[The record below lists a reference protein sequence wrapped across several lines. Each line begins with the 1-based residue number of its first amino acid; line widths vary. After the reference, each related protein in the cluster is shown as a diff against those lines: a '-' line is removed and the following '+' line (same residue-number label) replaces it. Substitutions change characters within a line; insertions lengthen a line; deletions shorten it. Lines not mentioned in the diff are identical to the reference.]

1 MRLPGNNCM
10 QPEFLRIAFAT
21 PKYVTEERFDG
32 GLAQYIHRVA
42 RALAGLG
49 HDVHVITAS
58 MSDDAIIEHYGVT
71 VHRVRAGRIFPQINR
86 LTRYT
91 IPSTTYQLDLSV
103 QFYRKLKQLNQKP
116 FDLVQVPNFS
126 FCGLVSTIL
135 LRVPHVLRA
144 SSYRPLYDSRD
155 GSGHQIDSRV
165 VGVME
170 RLQYR
175 LTRHIFC
182 PSHTLQKTLREQA
195 RVDQVRVI
203 PTPCYME
210 TSQWD
215 DSIYDGRLKGKRYLL
230 FFGRFEL
237 RKGFHILAQ
246 AVPRLL
252 EKYPEA
258 QVVYVGR
265 DMKSSLASSMAE
277 YARTLCAAAAERV
290 TFIDGLPHNQLY
302 PIIANAHLVV
312 LPSLVDN
319 MPNACLE
326 AMVLGRP
333 VIGTFGASFD
343 ELIID
348 EKTGF
353 LVTPN
358 EVKALSDRIISAWN
372 HPRLHEIG
380 EAARVK
386 SLEFAPEKTVTQL
399 LSYYREVLS
408 SA

>member
-1 MRLPGNNCM
+1 M

-32 GLAQYIHRVA
+32 GLAQYVHRVA
-42 RALAGLG
+42 RALAALG

-58 MSDDAIIEHYGVT
+58 NVDDARIEHYGVT
-71 VHRVRAGRIFPQINR
+71 VHRVRSGRLWKQINR

-91 IPSTTYQLDLSV
+91 VASATYQLDLSV
-103 QFYRKLKQLNQKP
+103 QFYRKLRQLNEKP

-126 FCGLVSTIL
+126 FCGLVSQAL

-144 SSYRPLYDSRD
+144 SSYRPLYDTLD
-155 GSGHQIDSRV
+155 GAGPKIDLRV
-165 VGVME
+165 VGGLE

-175 LTRHIFC
+175 LTSHIFC
-182 PSHTLQKTLREQA
+182 PSQTLQQTLCEEA
-195 RVDQVRVI
+195 RVDRVRII
-203 PTPCYME
+203 PTPFYME
-210 TSQWD
+210 ANEWD
-215 DSIYDGRLKGKRYLL
+215 HSIYHQRLEGKRYLL

-252 EKYPEA
+252 EKYPDA
-258 QVVYVGR
+258 HVAFVGR
-265 DMKSSLASSMAE
+265 DMKSNLAGSMAD
-277 YARTLCAAAAERV
+277 YARSLCAAAAERV
-290 TFIDGLPHNQLY
+290 TFIDRLPHSQLY

-326 AMVLGRP
+326 AMALGRP
-333 VIGTFGASFD
+333 VIGTLGASFD
-343 ELIID
+343 ELIAD

-353 LVTPN
+353 LVAAN
-358 EVKALSDRIISAWN
+358 EVEALGDRIISAWT

-380 EAARVK
+380 EAARRK
-386 SLEFAPEKTVTQL
+386 SLEFAPERTVTQL
-399 LSYYREVLS
+399 LNYYREILS
-408 SA
+408 GAKD